1 MSDSGSSAGDGGA
14 NGVCIPSSG
23 DPANHSAD
31 AQPKGGLPLLD
42 LTVLQELE
50 DDLGGTGV
58 ARSFAKDYIGI
69 WDKRLGYLQRSVAAS
84 DAELAMDAVL
94 SVKNSAFMVGGARLA
109 CLAVE
114 LERLIKSGDLPAVE
128 QLLPIVAQ
136 TGEETVRE
144 LKLGYLPPE
153 T

>member
-1 MSDSGSSAGDGGA
+1 
-14 NGVCIPSSG
+14 
-23 DPANHSAD
+23 
-31 AQPKGGLPLLD
+31 
-42 LTVLQELE
+42 
-50 DDLGGTGV
+50 
-58 ARSFAKDYIGI
+58 
-69 WDKRLGYLQRSVAAS
+69 
-84 DAELAMDAVL
+84 
-94 SVKNSAFMVGGARLA
+94 VKNSAFMVGGARLA

-128 QLLPIVAQ
+128 QLLPVVAQ

>member
-1 MSDSGSSAGDGGA
+1 M
-14 NGVCIPSSG
+14 
-23 DPANHSAD
+23 
-31 AQPKGGLPLLD
+31 D
-42 LTVLQELE
+42 LTVLHDLE
-50 DDLGGTGV
+50 EELGGTGV
-58 ARSFAKDYIGI
+58 ARSFARDYISI
-69 WDKRLGYLQRSVAAS
+69 WDKRIGYLTRSVE
-84 DAELAMDAVL
+84 DNDPELAMDAVL

-128 QLLPIVAQ
+128 QLLPVVAQ